1 MATQLK
7 GWVTQTSLTTISV
20 TSVSRLI
27 PRELTDLKKR
37 LVTYM
42 AEDTMRRGLRSL
54 GRGWPNRHPV
64 DVHSRFSVAAVAA
77 LLLVAGCGSDSA
89 TIRGIVR
96 DEPLQVGTETLTD
109 VTSEGEFATHD
120 ELFVMKAQT
129 GQLLVM
135 YFGYTNCPDLCP
147 TTLAAARTA
156 IKNLGADGLK
166 IDLAMATVDLER
178 DTAEVLNGYLSS
190 FSDRFHALHASSQEE
205 LEVAENAFLASS
217 TVTRDANGK
226 IEVGHSATAY
236 VIDDQGT
243 ILVEWPFGIDSDA
256 MTNDLQILLR
266 QISQK

>member
-1 MATQLK
+1 MTL
-7 GWVTQTSLTTISV
+7 
-20 TSVSRLI
+20 VSRLI
-27 PRELTDLKKR
+27 PRELTDLKRR

-54 GRGWPNRHPV
+54 GRIAENRHPV
-64 DVHSRFSVAAVAA
+64 HMRRRVMAV
-77 LLLVAGCGSDSA
+77 LVLPMLMTMVSCGSDASLM
-89 TIRGIVR
+89 RGIVR
-96 DEPLQVGTETLTD
+96 DEPLQVGAVTLTD

-120 ELFVMKAQT
+120 EQFTMKAQN

-205 LEVAENAFLASS
+205 LEAAENAFLASS

-236 VIDDQGT
+236 VIDDQGAV
-243 ILVEWPFGIDSDA
+243 LVEWPFGIDSDA

-266 QISQK
+266 QSSQK

>member
-1 MATQLK
+1 
-7 GWVTQTSLTTISV
+7 
-20 TSVSRLI
+20 
-27 PRELTDLKKR
+27 
-37 LVTYM
+37 
-42 AEDTMRRGLRSL
+42 
-54 GRGWPNRHPV
+54 
-64 DVHSRFSVAAVAA
+64 
-77 LLLVAGCGSDSA
+77 
-89 TIRGIVR
+89 
-96 DEPLQVGTETLTD
+96 
-109 VTSEGEFATHD
+109 
-120 ELFVMKAQT
+120 MKAQN

-205 LEVAENAFLASS
+205 LEAAENAFLASS

-236 VIDDQGT
+236 VIDDQGAV
-243 ILVEWPFGIDSDA
+243 LVEWPFGIDSDA
-256 MTNDLQILLR
+256 MTNDLQILLS